1 VSGEPQPSKGGCGE
15 QASLSPAFLNAT
27 LEPSMPAAGKAEK
40 WRKKAGGQLEDDPRK
55 LGKDRT
61 RLVGSVPLKSGRKAG
76 GRRQHSPAPLA
87 AFARRQ

>member
-1 VSGEPQPSKGGCGE
+1 MSSLYPVTGRYSVGGR
-15 QASLSPAFLNAT
+15 
-27 LEPSMPAAGKAEK
+27 
-40 WRKKAGGQLEDDPRK
+40 RKKAGGQLEDDPRK